1 MFRANRISGWLDYG
15 GVLLVPANL
24 NGTRLNF
31 LVDSGAANTAVKRQA
46 LDKITAEPTEIKRSI
61 APVGQKTVTVSTLKA
76 DDLVVGSVVQ
86 KNLMVSI
93 IDFPSG
99 FQFDGILG
107 MDFMGKYRITIET
120 DTATLVL
127 REIPKKK

>member
-31 LVDSGAANTAVKRQA
+31 LV
-46 LDKITAEPTEIKRSI
+46 
-61 APVGQKTVTVSTLKA
+61 
-76 DDLVVGSVVQ
+76 
-86 KNLMVSI
+86 SI
-93 IDFPSG
+93 IDFPPD
-99 FQFDGILG
+99 FQIDGVLG

-127 REIPKKK
+127 RGIPKKK

>member
-61 APVGQKTVTVSTLKA
+61 APVGQKTVTVSTLKV
-76 DDLVVGSVVQ
+76 DDLVVGGVVQ
-86 KNLMVSI
+86 KNLLVSI

-99 FQFDGILG
+99 FKFDGVLG

-120 DTATLVL
+120 DTAILV
-127 REIPKKK
+127 